1 MKRSELK
8 KIIQPIVKECV
19 QDLLLREGLL
29 SNIVSEVSKGIGGQV
44 IQESRPAPST
54 TAKALGITSVRDDR
68 ARLDE
73 AKARKRKLLDAIG
86 KDAYNG
92 VDIFEDTKPIA
103 EAREKSM
110 GPVNPLTGDGRD
122 PGDPGVDI
130 AGILNIGGKNWKALM
145 G

>member
-1 MKRSELK
+1 MKRADLRK
-8 KIIQPIVKECV
+8 LIKPMVKECV
-19 QDLLLREGLL
+19 RETLLEEGLL
-29 SNIVSEVSKGIGGQV
+29 SNIVSEVAKGIGGQV
-44 IQESRPAPST
+44 IQESRPAPPT
-54 TAKALGITSVRDDR
+54 TAKALGIASMQDDR

-73 AKARKRKLLDAIG
+73 AKARKKKLLDAIG

-92 VDIFEDTKPIA
+92 VDIFKDTKPIV

-110 GPVNPLTGDGRD
+110 GPANPLAGDGRD

-130 AGILNIGGKNWKALM
+130 SGILNIGGKNWKALM